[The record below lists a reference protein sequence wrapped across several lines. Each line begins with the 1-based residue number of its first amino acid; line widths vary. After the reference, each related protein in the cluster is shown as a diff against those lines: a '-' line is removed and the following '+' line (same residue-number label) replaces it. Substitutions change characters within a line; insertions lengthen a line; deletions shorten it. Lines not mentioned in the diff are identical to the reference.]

1 MSSRRA
7 TARPR
12 RKTGSRSP
20 SAYRRR
26 AHSSRSTCLV
36 SRRTRRT
43 PRTRSNSSTT
53 SCGRR
58 SSRRSATRC
67 PIRTRTWRRRRWSNR
82 KSATA
87 PASIPRKRSR
97 SCSMS
102 TCRRRATTSA
112 PAPAPGTGSRPASNS
127 RISRGTMP
135 LLEIREVS
143 KNFGTVAAVDRV
155 SLSVEHGELFALL
168 GPSGCGKTTL
178 LRLIAGFELPDRGRI
193 VIDGS
198 DVTGVPPY
206 RRPVNMM
213 FQSYALFPHLDVG
226 GNVAFGLKQ
235 EGMERRR
242 REARVAE
249 MLALVQ
255 MSDYARRRPHELS
268 GGQKQRV
275 ALARAL
281 AKMPK
286 LLLLDEPLAA
296 LDRKLREETRLE
308 LVGIQER
315 VGTSFV
321 FVTHDQEEALGMAS
335 RIAVM
340 ERGRVAQ
347 IGGAA
352 EIYERPN
359 SRFVADFVGA
369 VNLFDGV
376 LVAGFNMLS
385 LGVRGIEAALPL
397 AEAIDLP
404 EGAEATLAVRP
415 EKLRL
420 SAVQPEGIG
429 IAATVSSGGY
439 QGGVSIVH
447 LTAIPGQVLKAQMT
461 SASAAA
467 FNRG

>member
-1 MSSRRA
+1 MA
-7 TARPR
+7 
-12 RKTGSRSP
+12 
-20 SAYRRR
+20 
-26 AHSSRSTCLV
+26 
-36 SRRTRRT
+36 
-43 PRTRSNSSTT
+43 
-53 SCGRR
+53 
-58 SSRRSATRC
+58 
-67 PIRTRTWRRRRWSNR
+67 
-82 KSATA
+82 
-87 PASIPRKRSR
+87 
-97 SCSMS
+97 
-102 TCRRRATTSA
+102 
-112 PAPAPGTGSRPASNS
+112 
-127 RISRGTMP
+127 
-135 LLEIREVS
+135 LLEIDAVS
-143 KNFGTVAAVDRV
+143 KNFGAVTAVDGV
-155 SLSVEHGELFALL
+155 SLSVGEGELFALL

-178 LRLIAGFELPDRGRI
+178 LRLIAGFETPDKGRI

-198 DVTGVPPY
+198 DVTQVPPY

-213 FQSYALFPHLDVG
+213 FQSYALFPHLDVA

-308 LVGIQER
+308 LIGIQER

-340 ERGRVAQ
+340 DQGRVAQ
-347 IGGAA
+347 IGSAA

-369 VNLFDGV
+369 VNLFDGTSGRGFQR
-376 LVAGFNMLS
+376 AGA
-385 LGVRGIEAALPL
+385 RGAGHRSAG
-397 AEAIDLP
+397 AI
-404 EGAEATLAVRP
+404 A
-415 EKLRL
+415 
-420 SAVQPEGIG
+420 
-429 IAATVSSGGY
+429 
-439 QGGVSIVH
+439 
-447 LTAIPGQVLKAQMT
+447 
-461 SASAAA
+461 
-467 FNRG
+467 

>member
-1 MSSRRA
+1 
-7 TARPR
+7 
-12 RKTGSRSP
+12 
-20 SAYRRR
+20 
-26 AHSSRSTCLV
+26 
-36 SRRTRRT
+36 
-43 PRTRSNSSTT
+43 
-53 SCGRR
+53 
-58 SSRRSATRC
+58 
-67 PIRTRTWRRRRWSNR
+67 
-82 KSATA
+82 
-87 PASIPRKRSR
+87 
-97 SCSMS
+97 
-102 TCRRRATTSA
+102 
-112 PAPAPGTGSRPASNS
+112 
-127 RISRGTMP
+127 MP
-135 LLEIREVS
+135 LLEISEVS
-143 KNFGTVAAVDRV
+143 KNYGAVVAVDGV
-155 SLSVEHGELFALL
+155 SLAIGEGELFALL

-178 LRLIAGFELPDRGRI
+178 LRLIAGFERPDAGRI

-198 DVTGVPPY
+198 DVTEVPPY

-213 FQSYALFPHLDVG
+213 FQSYALFPHLDVA
-226 GNVAFGLKQ
+226 GNIAFGLKQ

-255 MSDYARRRPHELS
+255 MADYARRRPHELS

-308 LVGIQER
+308 LIGIQER

-340 ERGRVAQ
+340 ERGQVAQ
-347 IGGAA
+347 LGTAA
-352 EIYERPN
+352 EIYERPQ

-376 LVAGFNMLS
+376 VVGAAVDVPGIDTPIPLPVCAELPDGTAVA
-385 LGVRGIEAALPL
+385 
-397 AEAIDLP
+397 
-404 EGAEATLAVRP
+404 LAVRP

-420 SAVQPEGIG
+420 SREQPDGIA
-429 IAATVSSGGY
+429 IAATVASVNY

-447 LTAIPGQVLKAQMT
+447 LTTALGYALKAQMP
-461 SASAAA
+461 SAAA
-467 FNRG
+467 VAFERGASVWAGWAPADAVVLRQ

>member
-1 MSSRRA
+1 
-7 TARPR
+7 
-12 RKTGSRSP
+12 
-20 SAYRRR
+20 
-26 AHSSRSTCLV
+26 
-36 SRRTRRT
+36 
-43 PRTRSNSSTT
+43 
-53 SCGRR
+53 
-58 SSRRSATRC
+58 
-67 PIRTRTWRRRRWSNR
+67 
-82 KSATA
+82 
-87 PASIPRKRSR
+87 
-97 SCSMS
+97 
-102 TCRRRATTSA
+102 
-112 PAPAPGTGSRPASNS
+112 
-127 RISRGTMP
+127 MP
-135 LLEIREVS
+135 LLDISEVS
-143 KNFGTVAAVDRV
+143 KNFGAVAAVDRV

-178 LRLIAGFELPDRGRI
+178 LRLIAGFELPDGGRI
-193 VIDGS
+193 AIDGS
-198 DVTGVPPY
+198 DVTAVPPY

-213 FQSYALFPHLDVG
+213 FQSYALFPHLDVA
-226 GNVAFGLKQ
+226 GNIAFGLKQ

-242 REARVAE
+242 RDARVAE

-321 FVTHDQEEALGMAS
+321 FVTHDQQEALGLAS

-340 ERGRVAQ
+340 NKGRIAQ
-347 IGGAA
+347 TGGPV
-352 EIYERPN
+352 EIYEWPK

-376 LVAGFNMLS
+376 LVAGFNALA
-385 LGVRGIEAALPL
+385 LQVPGIDAALALPPG
-397 AEAIDLP
+397 IDLP
-404 EGAEATLAVRP
+404 AGATTALAVRP

-420 SAVQPEGIG
+420 SAARPGEIA
-429 IAATVSSGGY
+429 IAATVEGISY
-439 QGGVSIVH
+439 QGGLSVVH
-447 LTAIPGQVLKAQMT
+447 LAAASGHSLKAQM
-461 SASAAA
+461 ASNVAAA
-467 FNRG
+467 FERGMTIWAGWAPADGVVLAK